1 MGGGV
6 KSRVYAVLKLGYEPD
21 TCFAVIGWHLVGM
34 SFNFFVDTHLLFI
47 FLTMRHIQ
55 LYFIIVKSRTPA
67 EGRIPYLSRKQRL
80 RLKSL
85 FLRSNYVTLSWHL
98 DALKAGTLLCGSCF
112 YLSPGDALW
121 VAVTPRQIAV
131 TKHNFTWTGCP
142 YRWPFSSSKRKFT
155 GLTFW
160 ETGYVWI
167 SCIFH

>member
-1 MGGGV
+1 MWSLGLHSVVGEPV
-6 KSRVYAVLKLGYEPD
+6 KGAFWYNWSVKIIA
-21 TCFAVIGWHLVGM
+21 
-34 SFNFFVDTHLLFI
+34 FI
-47 FLTMRHIQ
+47 WA

-67 EGRIPYLSRKQRL
+67 EGRISYLSRKQRL

-112 YLSPGDALW
+112 YPSPGDTLW
-121 VAVTPRQIAV
+121 VAVTPLQIAV

-142 YRWPFSSSKRKFT
+142 YRWPFSPPKREFA

-160 ETGYVWI
+160 EMGSFWI
-167 SCIFH
+167 SCSFH